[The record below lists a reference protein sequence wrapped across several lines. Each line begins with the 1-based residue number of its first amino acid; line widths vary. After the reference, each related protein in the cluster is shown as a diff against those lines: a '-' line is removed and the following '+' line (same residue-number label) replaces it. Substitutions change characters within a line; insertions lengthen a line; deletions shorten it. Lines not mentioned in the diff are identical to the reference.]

1 VTESELRAATRR
13 FVAALCEPV
22 GPWVFAGQGGHV
34 ATLRYEAALAAGGD
48 ALGGVLAAEAAVG
61 ELRRA
66 WAEEAPLPL
75 MFVVLFDLLAP
86 PPGEAK
92 DRWRE
97 EVMDL
102 LVLCGRRDRS
112 GLAAEMA
119 RRSQVMGSVVAE
131 LELWLA
137 EDAVER

>member
-1 VTESELRAATRR
+1 MTESELRAATRR

-34 ATLRYEAALAAGGD
+34 ATLRYEIARAAGGD
-48 ALGGVLAAEAAVG
+48 ELGGVLAAEAAVG

-66 WAEEAPLPL
+66 WAEEAPLPV
-75 MFVVLFDLLAP
+75 MFVVLFDLLATP
-86 PPGEAK
+86 PDVAEGG
-92 DRWRE
+92 WRD
-97 EVMDL
+97 EVMEL

-119 RRSQVMGSVVAE
+119 RRVQAMGSAVAE
-131 LELWLA
+131 LEVWLA
-137 EDAVER
+137 EDAGAG